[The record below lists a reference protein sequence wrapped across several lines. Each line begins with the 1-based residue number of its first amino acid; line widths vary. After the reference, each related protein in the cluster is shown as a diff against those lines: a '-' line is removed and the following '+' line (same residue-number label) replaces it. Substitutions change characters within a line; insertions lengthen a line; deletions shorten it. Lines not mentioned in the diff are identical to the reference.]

1 MTVDAV
7 SHPIPGRADALRTRP
22 RALEARAARSSP
34 QGPFPSLRPYRWSR
48 SPTTLAD
55 VAEPEWTAPNP
66 ERREPDRVAAE
77 RTALEQWVDY
87 HRATLLTKCA
97 GLTAEQLK
105 RRASP
110 PSTLSLLG
118 LVRHMTEVE
127 RWWFRMHAGG
137 EELTFPYDPE
147 QVGSDFDDLEGADAA
162 ANVEA
167 YRNEV
172 DAARAAV
179 AAKGLDLVVPS
190 LGDHP
195 ERTVDLR
202 WIFLHMIE
210 EYARHNGHADFLREA
225 IDGSTGD

>member
-1 MTVDAV
+1 L
-7 SHPIPGRADALRTRP
+7 GRHGLDRSLRTM
-22 RALEARAARSSP
+22 
-34 QGPFPSLRPYRWSR
+34 
-48 SPTTLAD
+48 T
-55 VAEPEWTAPNP
+55 EPEWIVPIP
-66 ERREPDRVAAE
+66 ERRDPDRVAPE

-87 HRATLLTKCA
+87 HRATLITKCA

-127 RWWFRMHAGG
+127 RGWFRMCAGG
-137 EELTFPYDPE
+137 EEVTFPYDPE
-147 QVGSDFDDLEGADAA
+147 GVGRDFDDLEGADAA
-162 ANVEA
+162 ANIEA
-167 YRNEV
+167 FWQEV

-179 AAKGLDLVVPS
+179 AGKSLDLAVPS
-190 LGDHP
+190 RPGHP
-195 ERTVDLR
+195 ERTQDLR

-225 IDGSTGD
+225 IDGRTGD